1 MVNSYKV
8 LTNLFTKYPDKSNP
22 IETSR
27 RQVQS
32 RADLLYLRTSLC
44 KGAVDQLPDLE
55 SIEAKLRCHHFC
67 NSMNIRVSQLRYSF
81 AFVGQ

>member
-32 RADLLYLRTSLC
+32 RADLLYLRTSLY

-67 NSMNIRVSQLRYSF
+67 NPHEYSS
-81 AFVGQ
+81 